1 MYATKPG
8 WARWLGH
15 FIRRRAVFS
24 ATIFA
29 GIGTAILGGAVGF
42 SRPDGNLHVYLLD
55 MGHSNAIFMETPGGA
70 HMLID
75 GGRFPSRLLTALG
88 DRMPFT
94 DRTIEVLA
102 ISQPDEADM
111 AALAAV
117 LNRYDIGVA
126 MLNGQPNL
134 SETFVEVQAR
144 LSRYKGVIVRSGY
157 ALDFDDGVRIEVLHP
172 QEQPDLSASLN
183 EHALVLRVSYGGV
196 SFLLTADVSQAGQR
210 TILETGGWP
219 LARVMQ
225 VPQHGTINALDE
237 DFLDAVQ
244 PQVLILQSDRANR
257 RGDPD
262 PDTLTLMGDMPL
274 FRTDEGGTIH
284 FWTDGSDLWVQQE
297 R

>member
-1 MYATKPG
+1 
-8 WARWLGH
+8 
-15 FIRRRAVFS
+15 
-24 ATIFA
+24 
-29 GIGTAILGGAVGF
+29 
-42 SRPDGNLHVYLLD
+42 
-55 MGHSNAIFMETPGGA
+55 
-70 HMLID
+70 
-75 GGRFPSRLLTALG
+75 
-88 DRMPFT
+88 
-94 DRTIEVLA
+94 
-102 ISQPDEADM
+102 M

-117 LNRYDIGVA
+117 LDRYDIGVA

-196 SFLLTADVSQAGQR
+196 SFLLTSDVSQAGQR

-274 FRTDEGGTIH
+274 FRTDAGGTIH